1 MAEISYQ
8 TMIKERTNQ
17 SLIITG
23 ESGAGKT
30 ESTKYILRYLA
41 NINKNGDNADA
52 DDVRPNL
59 DSTNSC

>member
-41 NINKNGDNADA
+41 NINKGDDAADS
-52 DDVRPNL
+52 DDV
-59 DSTNSC
+59 S